1 MVSSGEEGG
10 IGVGER
16 EALGVRQATRV
27 DCTTWRTEPT
37 FRHNYK

>member
-16 EALGVRQATRV
+16 EAQ
-27 DCTTWRTEPT
+27 TTGCEAGYEGGLYNVENRA
-37 FRHNYK
+37 NILS